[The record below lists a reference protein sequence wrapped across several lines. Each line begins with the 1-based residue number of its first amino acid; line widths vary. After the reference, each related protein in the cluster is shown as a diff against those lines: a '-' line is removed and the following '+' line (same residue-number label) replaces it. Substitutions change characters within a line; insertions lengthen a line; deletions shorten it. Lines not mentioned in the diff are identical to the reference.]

1 MPRDSGF
8 GHGRKR
14 TSSDRPIQ
22 RREGTTTTHRENF
35 SDGFDV
41 SDRVQFSFK
50 YNFSAKVIG
59 E

>member
-1 MPRDSGF
+1 MGESERQVTARFSGEK
-8 GHGRKR
+8 G
-14 TSSDRPIQ
+14 P
-22 RREGTTTTHRENF
+22 TTTHRENF